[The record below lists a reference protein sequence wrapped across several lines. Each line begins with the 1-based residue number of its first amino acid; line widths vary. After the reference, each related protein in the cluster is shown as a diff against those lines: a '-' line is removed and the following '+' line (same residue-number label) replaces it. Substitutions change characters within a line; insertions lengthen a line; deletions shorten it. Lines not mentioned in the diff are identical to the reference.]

1 MVFLRTVSERAK
13 LCLTGATGGI
23 CKKGERCETGESGE
37 MSANGGTSK
46 TCGKSRMRR
55 ALETLLP
62 PVVRV
67 ALALFAWQRPY
78 ACDKI

>member
-1 MVFLRTVSERAK
+1 MVVFLRTVSERAK

-23 CKKGERCETGESGE
+23 CKKGESGE

-46 TCGKSRMRR
+46 TCGKSRMRG

-67 ALALFAWQRPY
+67 ALTLFA
-78 ACDKI
+78 